1 MKRWQVLAVLALLIA
16 VNVGGWGINKANA
29 SIHGMDSM
37 GGWGSDAGAGS
48 EGKDCL
54 YYVLSPRYGA
64 YYQLEISSSDG
75 HRFNAL
81 FTNESDMTDAVFFDA
96 PIRYLADRSVFNVTS
111 VTLEGQLPEGSE
123 AYAFLIVSAEPGV
136 MVHIDSH
143 SEQASFPPS
152 LEPALQVASF
162 VCWISSISLL
172 FLLVYSYDK
181 YRTERRM
188 GH

>member
-16 VNVGGWGINKANA
+16 VNVGGWGFNKASN
-29 SIHGMDSM
+29 SIHSV
-37 GGWGSDAGAGS
+37 GGWGSDAEAGS
-48 EGKDCL
+48 EGGDIL
-54 YYVLSPRYGA
+54 YYGLSPSNGA
-64 YYQLEISSSDG
+64 YYRLEISSSDG

-81 FTNESDMTDAVFFDA
+81 FTNESDMIDAVYDGA

-123 AYAFLIVSAEPGV
+123 AYAFMIVSAEPGV

-143 SEQASFPPS
+143 SGQASFPPS
-152 LEPALQVASF
+152 LQPALQAAYF
-162 VCWISSISLL
+162 ACRISSISLL